1 MFQVQSNITWHAEK
15 QEKIM
20 QNEEKYQCFKIFFK
34 WIKGTK
40 MNETNTKTNNNMVDL
55 NSAL

>member
-1 MFQVQSNITWHAEK
+1 
-15 QEKIM
+15 M